1 MGCNCKNK
9 AEVREAPKQVVV
21 GKEIIYVN
29 PSPPPY
35 TWEEVIAV
43 KDYLNAFNKT
53 EEGRLNM
60 IEFNKKYFGENIEG
74 YCDPVCQD
82 RVKRRLDRATE
93 LLNEWERTKK

>member
-9 AEVREAPKQVVV
+9 GEVKEAPKQVVV

-29 PSPPPY
+29 PTPPPY
-35 TWEEVIAV
+35 TREEVTAV

-60 IEFNKKYFGENIEG
+60 IDFNRKYFGEEMEG

-82 RVKRRLDRATE
+82 RVRRRLERATE
-93 LLNEWERTKK
+93 LLNEWDSKK